1 MEENSND
8 NNDTP
13 FGEGRA
19 AVDSPFGS
27 GRAGIVFVT
36 GGTGFLGAYIITNL
50 VEKGHAVRALRRS
63 SSRLPFFV
71 PAAIWEQVEWIEGD
85 VLDVVALQE
94 GMEGATSV
102 IHSAAIVSFSESN
115 RDEMYKVNIGGTAN
129 VVNLALETGVKRL
142 LHISSVAALGR
153 TKNVS
158 TVTEEKKWEVN
169 NANTHYAITKHEA
182 EMHVWRGFAEG
193 LEGVIINPS
202 TILGFGN
209 WHQSSCA
216 IFKNAYKEFP
226 WYTKGVNGFVGVEDA
241 AEAAVQLLFS
251 NITEKRF
258 IVNGENRSFQSL
270 FSSMAQGFGKRPPH
284 RYANRVLGEVAW
296 RMEAVKGFFTG
307 SKPLLS
313 KETAKIAHN
322 HTSFDNSALLQLLP
336 AFRYQPL
343 DSVIKDACIRYQR
356 AMNEGNLTLEG

>member
-1 MEENSND
+1 MNEEMTDKAKPPSQGN
-8 NNDTP
+8 
-13 FGEGRA
+13 R
-19 AVDSPFGS
+19 
-27 GRAGIVFVT
+27 GIFVT
-36 GGTGFLGAYIITNL
+36 GGTGFLGAYIIKNL
-50 VEKGHAVRALRRS
+50 VEKGHVVRALRRS
-63 SSRLPFFV
+63 SSTLPFFI
-71 PAAIWEQVEWIEGD
+71 ADTIWEQVEWVEGD

-94 GMEGATSV
+94 GMDGTEAV
-102 IHSAAIVSFSESN
+102 IHSAAIVSFSKNN

-129 VVNLALETGVKRL
+129 VVNMALETGVKRL

-153 TKNVS
+153 TQNVS
-158 TVTEEKKWEVN
+158 VVTEEKKWEEN

-193 LEGVIINPS
+193 LEGVVINPS

-226 WYTKGVNGFVGVEDA
+226 WYTNGVNGFVGVEDA
-241 AEAAVQLLFS
+241 AEAAVQLLLS
-251 NITEKRF
+251 GITEKRL

-270 FSSMAQGFGKRPPH
+270 FASMAQGFGKKPPH

-296 RMEAVKGFFTG
+296 RMEAVKGFLTG

-313 KETAKIAHN
+313 KETAKIAHSR
-322 HTSFDNSALLQLLP
+322 TSFDNSALLQLLP
-336 AFRYQPL
+336 AFKYQPL
-343 DSVIKDACIRYQR
+343 DSVILEACNRYQR
-356 AMNEGNLTLEG
+356 AMKEGKLTLEG